1 MAKYSFEL
9 KKQIVLDTIAVRD
22 GSKGKPGVYT
32 GDAITFRAL
41 VLMLGI
47 PTILVLL
54 LIFEV

>member
-32 GDAITFRAL
+32 GDGSESKTCDRAGERAAILA
-41 VLMLGI
+41 
-47 PTILVLL
+47 
-54 LIFEV
+54 

>member
-41 VLMLGI
+41 VLLGI
-47 PTILVLL
+47 PAILVLL
-54 LIFEV
+54 LIFEM